1 MLSRLLPLAFFLFLF
16 PLPSQAKDIGPEL
29 AKCRAIESL
38 AFRLQCYDELVD
50 GLEKSGVSAV
60 VPEPVAP
67 PAPQVVQPAPTPR
80 STPANTGNVSEP
92 VVSQRPQPNEQTV
105 SKAEQLFG
113 KGEEEVK
120 KELEVTSVD
129 QISSEVTQVRL
140 APNKEYVVYLKN
152 GQVWRQKDK
161 VGKWRIKVGERA
173 VITKATLGSYLM
185 RSDARKRSVRA
196 ERLR

>member
-1 MLSRLLPLAFFLFLF
+1 MLFRLLPLALLFCIF
-16 PLPSQAKDIGPEL
+16 SLPSQAQDIGPEL

-50 GLEKSGVSAV
+50 GLERSGVSTV
-60 VPEPVAP
+60 VPEPVAT
-67 PAPQVVQPAPTPR
+67 PAPQVAQPAPAPR
-80 STPANTGNVSEP
+80 STRPDTGKVAEP
-92 VVSQRPQPNEQTV
+92 VVSQRAQPVESTV
-105 SKAEQLFG
+105 SQAEQLFG

-129 QISSEVTQVRL
+129 QITSEVTQVRL

-161 VGKWRIKVGERA
+161 IGKWRIMVGERA
-173 VITKATLGSYLM
+173 IITKTTLGSYLM
-185 RSDARKRSVRA
+185 KSDARNRSVRA